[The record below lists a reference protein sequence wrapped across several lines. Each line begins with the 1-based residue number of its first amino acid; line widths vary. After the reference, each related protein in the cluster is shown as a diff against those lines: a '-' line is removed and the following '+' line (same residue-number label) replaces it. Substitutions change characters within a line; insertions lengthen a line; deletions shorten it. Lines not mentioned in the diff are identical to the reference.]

1 MTDSDKQEKSSAAE
15 RLSMP
20 DKARGVDAYE
30 AKKAEDAAGA
40 ERQDEGQDIRNLDSL
55 ERLDTAIQE
64 IQPELEARRKKFWH
78 AFTAGLIGTVIGIT
92 TFLLFR
98 MGMPADEIYFAVT
111 VFSLLGGMLLF
122 YILNGL
128 YRYSTKKI
136 FLSRLADAAGLTWN
150 KKGLFPV
157 GDLEKH
163 RIIPPY
169 DQHEVIDG
177 FAGVYKDI
185 PITFQEITLTDLEP
199 DPNNRRN
206 TRKYTVFS
214 GLAVRIKLRRPLE
227 AHTVVMPN
235 NALQTFF
242 RTKFSDFQRIKLVS
256 NRFEKKYNVMGT
268 DQVEGRVIL
277 DPAFI
282 ERYMEAGEHLKSR
295 WIEASFKDDEVVFI
309 IERKRPLFDI
319 GFLWTSVTTE
329 HLNKTIRDI
338 KTVLRLIDILKLNPQ
353 VGI

>member
-1 MTDSDKQEKSSAAE
+1 MNDSDKPEKPAAAE
-15 RLSMP
+15 RLAMP
-20 DKARGVDAYE
+20 EKARGVDAYE
-30 AKKAEDAAGA
+30 AQKAEEKAET
-40 ERQDEGQDIRNLDSL
+40 ERQEKEDTIRNLDL
-55 ERLDTAIQE
+55 ERLDTAIAE
-64 IQPELEARRKKFWH
+64 IQPELEARRQKFWH
-78 AFTAGLIGTVIGIT
+78 AFTAGLIGTVISIT
-92 TFLLFR
+92 VFLLFR
-98 MGMPADEIYFAVT
+98 LEMPADEIYFAVT
-111 VFSLLGGMLLF
+111 VFSLLGALLLF
-122 YILNGL
+122 YVLNAL

-136 FLSRLADAAGLTWN
+136 FLSRLAEAAGLTWN

-157 GDLEKH
+157 SDLEKH

-177 FAGVYKDI
+177 FAGVYRDI
-185 PITFQEITLTDLEP
+185 PISFQEITLTDLEP
-199 DPNNRRN
+199 DPNNRHR
-206 TRKYTVFS
+206 TREYMVFG

-268 DQVEGRVIL
+268 DQVEGRVVL

-282 ERYMEAGEHLKSR
+282 ERYLEAGDHLKSR

-319 GFLWTSVTTE
+319 GFLWTTVSTE